1 MLTKGLVNKQ
11 ASLVAQLEKN
21 PRAIQETW
29 FDSWVGKIPW
39 RRDRLHTPI
48 FLGFPV
54 GSGSKEFTYNA
65 GDLALI
71 PRLGR
76 FPGGGHGNPLQY
88 TCLENPHGQRRLA
101 GFCPWGCKEL
111 NP

>member
-65 GDLALI
+65 GDLASI

-76 FPGGGHGNPLQY
+76 FPGGLAWKIPMDRGDWLAFVHGV
-88 TCLENPHGQRRLA
+88 A
-101 GFCPWGCKEL
+101 KS
-111 NP
+111 